1 MMSGNMLNDHKP
13 NLTDKTTREKPT
25 GESCRRFSFDVL
37 CLDDSLYRYT
47 YIYSTCTCNLIK
59 IC

>member
-47 YIYSTCTCNLIK
+47 YIYTVHVHAI
-59 IC
+59 